1 MKFKSIKKVHEGEFI
16 TRYDVTYE
24 TIDNKEKVYE
34 MISRNK
40 NITNYESL
48 ADNKDDAVVLIMHDK
63 TGEKI
68 LLNREFRMAVG
79 KPIYNFPAGLI
90 DKGEDVYQSA
100 RRELKEETGLD
111 LVSVEH
117 MLFDSYSAVGFS
129 NEKNKCIIGIAEGE
143 FAESSST
150 FEEIEAAWYTKAEVR
165 ELLKDKYFAAR
176 TQTYCY
182 MWSRL

>member
-40 NITNYESL
+40 NITDYESL

-68 LLNREFRMAVG
+68 LLNRSFVW
-79 KPIYNFPAGLI
+79 P
-90 DKGEDVYQSA
+90 
-100 RRELKEETGLD
+100 
-111 LVSVEH
+111 
-117 MLFDSYSAVGFS
+117 
-129 NEKNKCIIGIAEGE
+129 
-143 FAESSST
+143 
-150 FEEIEAAWYTKAEVR
+150 
-165 ELLKDKYFAAR
+165 
-176 TQTYCY
+176 
-182 MWSRL
+182 